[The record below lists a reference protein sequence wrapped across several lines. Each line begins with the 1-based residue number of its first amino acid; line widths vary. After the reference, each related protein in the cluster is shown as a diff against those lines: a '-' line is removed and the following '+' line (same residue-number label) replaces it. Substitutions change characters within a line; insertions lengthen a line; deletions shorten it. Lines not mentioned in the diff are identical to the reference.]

1 MAASFALC
9 PNRSGRER
17 PAKVDTFVPP
27 DFDDRANEII
37 ASCPRALT
45 CVLLIQINRM
55 RIERT
60 FLLVV
65 PRSPPPP
72 AARWELSLKVPIACW
87 RALRQILFLR
97 LGDPSDAD
105 RGEVLSP
112 LHSWRH
118 SVPTGF
124 PTPPS
129 EAFSQVMKTQAGP
142 FCRRMFR
149 CGDRPATSDNSVLH
163 RTP

>member
-87 RALRQILFLR
+87 RPLRQILFLR
-97 LGDPSDAD
+97 LGDPSDVD
-105 RGEVLSP
+105 RGEEFSP
-112 LHSWRH
+112 LHSWRIRRRPVSH
-118 SVPTGF
+118 PSKRSLFAGHENSSRAILSAYVPL
-124 PTPPS
+124 
-129 EAFSQVMKTQAGP
+129 
-142 FCRRMFR
+142 R
-149 CGDRPATSDNSVLH
+149 RPAGDF
-163 RTP
+163 R

>member
-60 FLLVV
+60 FLLVA
-65 PRSPPPP
+65 PGSPPPP

-105 RGEVLSP
+105 RSEELSP

-118 SVPTGF
+118 SAPSGF
-124 PTPPS
+124 PTRPS
-129 EAFSQVMKTQAGP
+129 EAFSQVTNPLSSIRKSP
-142 FCRRMFR
+142 
-149 CGDRPATSDNSVLH
+149 
-163 RTP
+163 RTTLGSRSPQSLDYLVR